1 MLVRASLISALLL
14 TLSAEA
20 GANDRAQNQGKDF
33 FSGGKSPE
41 QAEPRATTAEDL
53 FAQPLPKA
61 AGALPIPAL
70 NPALPPSM
78 TATPAAPPLIRSSKQ
93 KVDDSGLR
101 YFASQNQQKRVEKE
115 IQRLKTLYPDWT
127 PPDDLY
133 LGPPGGPDEQPF
145 WDLFSVDKLEELRAL
160 IAERMKVEPG
170 WKPSPALVYKLERKE
185 TRIKLVAAYEEKN
198 WKRVIEI
205 AAADPK
211 VMVCGDIDVPWRVAE
226 AFSNIG
232 QKAQTFEV
240 YRFLLTNCRDRQ
252 ARMTTL
258 KKSLAYFEP
267 REVDVLVAMGAR
279 NDDGSAEF
287 DEIRIEMLRGRI
299 GKAAEPASKDII
311 PDSELRFFESYARK
325 KKLSADFSTLGWYS
339 SARKNWAVAA
349 GLFRTAMEWPPQTRD
364 DGTVMEEPA
373 KIAEGLI
380 IALRNLEK
388 FEEAEKLAF
397 EWGSRSESIRA
408 MFVDILGEALLKAA
422 PGTAFQPER
431 LDRYVQLVTQAK
443 SPFGAQAIGWYH
455 FNRQNWLEAAPM
467 FRASLDWSAEGKQDA
482 ATAEGLT
489 VSLRNGQRLDQAEDV
504 AYAWRDRAP
513 TMRQLYIDIF
523 AENLVT
529 SAAPTVLPAA
539 RIERYI
545 KEVTADKAANGA
557 EALAWYHHNRSLW
570 ADAAQWFRTAM
581 DWTAGGRGNEKLAEG
596 LAQALRNDKQF
607 EKAEDVA
614 FDWHEVSPT
623 LKQLFV
629 EISAEHLVTMPVEQT
644 YETRRLNRLASFVN
658 ETKSLVGTEAIA
670 WYLYNRK
677 THTES
682 ARWFKRAL
690 DLKPSAEREVALIEG
705 YALSMRYLGQTAE
718 AENLAY
724 DWRDRSPA
732 IRKTY
737 VEIAAEAIAT
747 LKPPATHPTDRME
760 RFIALARADRSS
772 FGAQSVGWYHQQRG
786 EFDIAAQWFNTSI
799 EWGGDI
805 TDAKTAQGYLLAL
818 ISLGRMEEAD
828 KLAFE
833 WHQKSDEFRNLY
845 IDVFG
850 GAILRAQPP
859 QTFPEA
865 MLKRYEYIAAYGHSV
880 FGSQA
885 IAWYY
890 YDRQDWRQ
898 SSRWFQAS
906 LDWSGEAHHDQ
917 KTVEGFA
924 QSIRYL
930 ARREEAED
938 ILYAWR
944 DKNPLLRKLYIELFS
959 EGLVNTSA
967 PVFFS
972 DERLDR
978 YAKVILDD
986 KDWFGAQGLAWY
998 RHDRRQWPDAVRW
1011 FKYAREW
1018 SETARGDAKMAEG
1031 LAFSLRNLDLYDES
1045 EIVSVEWKDKS
1056 PALRKLYSETVGEYL
1071 VRMKPEFSYPNDR
1084 MERYLETVTD
1094 DRNNIGAQSAGWYYY
1109 AREMYDPA
1117 AQWLYQSLVWGPDVA
1132 RDRKTAEGYVTA
1144 LRLGGRLGDAEAAA
1158 FEWHDKS
1165 PELRALY
1172 FDIAAEFLASLKPP
1186 AEFPAERLARF
1197 VEMAEANRSLTAAV
1211 ALGWY
1216 HQLRSDWQ
1224 NSAHWFER
1232 ALGWSGETPDI
1243 KAVEGYAVA
1252 LIGLGEFE
1260 KAEDLVL
1267 KWRDRSDKIAALYL
1281 DVFGATLLSYPQG
1294 KHIDPARLERYALL
1308 ASGEKSAYGAQALAW
1323 YHYDR
1328 QTWSES
1334 ARWFEANLKW
1344 AGDTNHD
1351 QKSIE
1356 GFAQSLRYIGR
1367 REEAEEL
1374 LYVWRDRNPT
1384 LRKLY
1389 VEIMA
1394 EGLVSTDNPVF
1405 FSDER
1410 LDRYAKLVLDD
1421 KDWFGA
1427 QGLAWYR
1434 HDRRQWPDA
1443 VRWFKYA
1450 REWSHDGKGD
1460 AKMAEG
1466 LAFSLRNLD
1475 LYDESEIVSAEWKDR
1490 APAMR
1495 KLYSETVGEYL
1506 VRMKPEVTYP
1516 NDRMERYLETV
1527 SADRNNIG
1535 AQSAGWYYY
1544 AREMYEPAAQWFLA
1558 SLQWGPD
1565 VVRDPKT
1572 AEGFVTSLRLS
1583 GRLLEAEAAAF
1594 DLRDR
1599 SPTLREMYFGIA
1611 GQVIGELKPPN
1622 NFPLERLG
1630 RFAELTTQA
1639 RSVQGAQSLAW
1650 YHQAREEWSEAAYWF
1665 EQSLAWGGDA
1675 NDPKATEGMLVAL
1688 VGLGRFDEAENLVH
1702 AWRTTH
1708 PQFARLYLDIF
1719 GASLLKM
1726 PGNMTLDTERLDRFA
1741 TIVGLEKST
1750 FGAQALAWYHSE
1762 RQNWS
1767 DAAKWFQAGL
1777 GWTSNGQYD
1786 AKLIEGFAQALRYS
1800 GRREEAEEILFQ
1812 WRGHNADLHK
1822 LYIEAFAE
1830 GLINQSAPI
1839 NFADHR
1845 IDRYA
1850 HFALNDRSS
1859 FAAQALAWYRYNRR
1873 SWADAARWFKNA
1885 RAWSADGKG
1894 DAKLAEGLAFSLRNM
1909 DLYDESEAVSWEW
1922 RDRSPPVR
1930 KLYTETVAE
1939 YIVRL
1944 KEDVAYPL
1952 DRLSRFQSVVTAD
1965 KSSIG
1970 AQAIGWYFHAR
1981 GRFGE
1986 AVPWFRNALDWGP
1999 DPVRDPKTAEGLA
2012 ISLRNSGSL
2021 DDAEL
2026 LAYSWRD
2033 RSENMR
2039 AMYFDIAGQVMGRFA
2054 PPASYP
2060 SDRLARYITMT
2071 QALKSPAG
2079 AMAIGWY
2086 RANRKDWP
2094 EAVAWFKQA
2103 MDWQGEPKD
2112 INILEGY
2119 VFALRNAGR
2128 LDEAE
2133 ALAYSWRET
2142 SPRMNQQYLEMLA
2155 EAMVKL
2161 DEKDNFSAD
2170 RLNRFSQAVK
2180 DRQWVPGAQA
2190 IGWYM
2195 LNRKMNPEGEVW
2207 FRNALT
2213 WAGENKD
2220 IALLEGFAVSQKRQF
2235 KYAEADQIAYD
2246 ILDKSE
2252 MARELYRLN
2261 WIEWLVKTKAPAQ
2274 IAPDRLRLFVEF
2286 ATKHRLATGARALG
2300 WYYYDRKDWPQALAW
2315 FKNGTDWETDP
2326 ANTKGPEG
2334 YVLTLKNMGKHE
2346 EAENFAYEWRD
2357 KSPEMRSLYVDTVPQ
2372 LITAVGEKGTF
2383 PVERLNRYAT
2393 QVTAAKSAY
2402 GAQSIAWYKYQRK
2415 DYAGAIGWFKS
2426 ALDWSGDA
2434 KDPKIAEGYA
2444 LALRAGGRLDEAETI
2459 AFEWRER
2466 ADSLR
2471 TLYID
2476 SFAEALT
2483 KTNPPPAFAAERL
2496 SRYAAIV
2503 SADKSATGAQALG
2516 WYSFNI
2522 KQYRPARAWFEK
2534 AMQWGPSEGSAM
2546 GLALS
2551 ARVMNDKA
2559 GFELILN
2566 TYRGTYPKL
2575 VEMLSPQPVAMAPA
2589 GTQVL
2594 AVAPQPQLGVVPQVQ
2609 QQVVVTQPA
2618 PTSRRVVRDV
2628 TPRAPAAAPAASTAR
2643 GSANCHSG
2651 LDAVA
2656 LGWCLLN
2663 ANRPQE
2669 AAVAFERGRHGAKGA
2684 DAAYGQALAHLR
2696 SGETDEGARAA
2707 DSGRLSQKQ
2716 RTDVGIQ
2723 VMTQRIVAAQRAG
2736 RYYEVLRLLDE
2747 RGAYATETRDLAMLR
2762 GWALY
2767 NIGRKDAARAIFT
2780 ELDRQLST
2788 KETQS
2793 ALAAV
2798 NEVRLN

>member
-14 TLSAEA
+14 SLYAEA
-20 GANDRAQNQGKDF
+20 GAADQAKNQGKSPI
-33 FSGGKSPE
+33 SGGSPE
-41 QAEPRATTAEDL
+41 NAQPRATTAEDL
-53 FAQPLPKA
+53 FAQPMPPKA
-61 AGALPIPAL
+61 GGLPIPAANPSL
-70 NPALPPSM
+70 SPAL
-78 TATPAAPPLIRSSKQ
+78 TAEPAKPALIRSGKQ
-93 KVDDSGLR
+93 KVDESGLR

-115 IQRLKTLYPDWT
+115 IQRLKALYPDWT
-127 PPDDLY
+127 PPDDLF

-145 WDLFSVDKLEELRAL
+145 WDLFAVDKLEELRAL
-160 IAERMKVEPG
+160 IAERMKVEPN
-170 WKPSPALVYKLERKE
+170 WKPSPALIYKLERKE
-185 TRIKLVAAYEEKN
+185 TRIKLVAAYDAKN
-198 WKRVIEI
+198 WRKVIEV

-211 VMVCGDIDVPWRVAE
+211 VMVCADIDVPWRVAE
-226 AFSNIG
+226 AFSQIG

-252 ARMTTL
+252 TRMTTL

-279 NDDGSAEF
+279 NDDGTSEF
-287 DEIRIEMLRGRI
+287 DDVRIELLRTQI
-299 GKAAEPASKDII
+299 GKAAASNTTVSDN
-311 PDSELRFFESYARK
+311 DLRFYEASARK
-325 KKLSADFSTLGWYS
+325 KQLSADLSNLGWYLS
-339 SARKNWAVAA
+339 SRKNWTGAA
-349 GLFRTAMEWPPQTRD
+349 ASFKLALELPVQNSE
-364 DGTVMEEPA
+364 DGKVLEEPA
-373 KIAEGLI
+373 KMAEGYI
-380 IALRNLEK
+380 NALRNLEK
-388 FEEAEKLAF
+388 YDEAEPLAF
-397 EWGSRSESIRA
+397 TWGTRSDAIRA
-408 MFVDILGEALLKAA
+408 MYLDIVGEALLKADPA
-422 PGTAFQPER
+422 TEVAAER
-431 LDRYVQLVTQAK
+431 IERYKLLVSKGQSVFGTQAL
-443 SPFGAQAIGWYH
+443 GWYY
-455 FNRQNWLEAAPM
+455 FNRQKWADAIPW
-467 FRASLDWSAEGKQDA
+467 FQSSLSWSESGKEDTT
-482 ATAEGLT
+482 TAEGLA
-489 VSLRNGQRLDQAEDV
+489 VALRNAFRFDEAEEL
-504 AYAWRDRAP
+504 AYRWRERASS
-513 TMRQLYIDIF
+513 MRALYIDIF
-523 AENLVT
+523 AESLVRQ
-529 SAAPTVLPAA
+529 SAPITFSEERIA
-539 RIERYI
+539 RYS
-545 KEVTADKAANGA
+545 KEIMADQSGIGA
-557 EALAWYHHNRSLW
+557 QGLAWYHYDRTQW
-570 ADAAQWFRTAM
+570 ADAARWFRLAM
-581 DWTAGGRGNEKLAEG
+581 DWTDGGRGNEKLAEG
-596 LAQALRNDKQF
+596 LAQSLRQDKQYD
-607 EKAEDVA
+607 KAVDLA

-629 EISAEHLVTMPVEQT
+629 DISAEHLVTLPVEQT
-644 YETRRLNRLASFVN
+644 YETRRLNRFASYVN
-658 ETKSLVGTEAIA
+658 ETKSTPGAEAIA

-677 THTES
+677 TYAE
-682 ARWFKRAL
+682 AVRWFKKAL
-690 DLKPSAEREVALIEG
+690 DLKPNAERELKLVEGFAL
-705 YALSMRYLGQTAE
+705 ALRYVGSVAE
-718 AENLAY
+718 AEDLAY
-724 DWRDRSPA
+724 DWRERSPA
-732 IRKTY
+732 LRKAY
-737 VEIAAEAIAT
+737 VEIAAEAIST
-747 LKPPATHPTDRME
+747 LKPPAIAPADRME
-760 RFIALARADRSS
+760 RFVAFTEAEKSS
-772 FGAQSVGWYHQQRG
+772 FGAQSIGWYHHQRG
-786 EFDIAAQWFNTSI
+786 EFDTAAKWFNTSI
-799 EWGGDI
+799 DWGGEI

-833 WHQKSDEFRNLY
+833 WHERSDEFRNLY

-850 GAILRAQPP
+850 GAILRALPP
-859 QTFPEA
+859 QSFPTE
-865 MLKRYEYIAAYGHSV
+865 MLKRYEYIAAYGRSV

-890 YDRQDWRQ
+890 YDRQNWQDA
-898 SSRWFQAS
+898 SRWFQAS

-924 QSIRYL
+924 QAIRYL
-930 ARREEAED
+930 ALREEAED

-967 PVFFS
+967 PIFFS

-978 YAKVILDD
+978 YAKVILED

-998 RHDRRQWPDAVRW
+998 RHDRRQWADAVRW

-1018 SETARGDAKMAEG
+1018 SKEALGDAKMAEG

-1045 EIVSVEWKDKS
+1045 EFVSVEWKDKS

-1071 VRMKPEFSYPNDR
+1071 VRMKPEFTYPNDR
-1084 MERYLETVTD
+1084 MERYLETVIE

-1117 AQWLYQSLVWGPDVA
+1117 AQWLYQSLVWGPDVV
-1132 RDRKTAEGYVTA
+1132 RDPKTAEGYITA
-1144 LRLGGRLGDAEAAA
+1144 LRLGGRLAEAEAAA
-1158 FEWHDKS
+1158 FEWFDKS

-1172 FDIAAEFLASLKPP
+1172 FDIASELLATIKPP
-1186 AEFPAERLARF
+1186 AVFPAERLARYA
-1197 VEMAEANRSLTAAV
+1197 EMAVENRSTKAAI

-1216 HQLRSDWQ
+1216 AQGREDWQ
-1224 NSAHWFER
+1224 GSVLWFER
-1232 ALGWSGETPDI
+1232 ALEWDPETPDI
-1243 KAVEGYAVA
+1243 KAVEGYAIA
-1252 LIGLGEFE
+1252 LVGLGRFE
-1260 KAEDLVL
+1260 DAENLVF
-1267 KWRDRSDKIAALYL
+1267 KWRERSDRIAALYI
-1281 DVFGATLLSYPQG
+1281 DVFGAKLISYPRDSVV
-1294 KHIDPARLERYALL
+1294 DPARLERYALL
-1308 ASGEKSAYGAQALAW
+1308 VGAEKSVYGAQALAW
-1323 YHYDR
+1323 YNYDR
-1328 QTWSES
+1328 RIWAES

-1344 AGDTNHD
+1344 AGDGNHD

-1367 REEAEEL
+1367 REEAEDL
-1374 LYVWRDRNPT
+1374 LYAWRDKNGT

-1394 EGLVSTDNPVF
+1394 EGLVSTSNPVF

-1410 LDRYAKLVLDD
+1410 LDRFGKLVLEDR
-1421 KDWFGA
+1421 DWFGA

-1450 REWSHDGKGD
+1450 REWSEDGKGD

-1475 LYDESEIVSAEWKDR
+1475 LYDESEFVSVEWKDR

-1527 SADRNNIG
+1527 SIDRNNIG

-1544 AREMYEPAAQWFLA
+1544 AREMYDPAAQWFLA

-1572 AEGFVTSLRLS
+1572 AEGYVTSLRLS
-1583 GRLLEAEAAAF
+1583 GRLIEAEAAAF
-1594 DLRDR
+1594 DLRER
-1599 SPTLREMYFGIA
+1599 SPALAAMYFDIA
-1611 GQVIGELKPPN
+1611 AQVLGEIKPPN
-1622 NFPLERLG
+1622 TFPADRLA
-1630 RFAELTTQA
+1630 RFAELA
-1639 RSVQGAQSLAW
+1639 FNAKSVPGAQALAW
-1650 YHQAREEWSEAAYWF
+1650 YHQSREEWSEAVYWF

-1675 NDPKATEGMLVAL
+1675 NEPKAAEGMLVAL
-1688 VGLGRFDEAENLVH
+1688 VGLGRFEEAENLVH
-1702 AWRTTH
+1702 SWRASN
-1708 PQFARLYLDIF
+1708 PQFATLYLDIF

-1726 PGNMTLDTERLDRFA
+1726 PANASLDPERLDRFGV
-1741 TIVGLEKST
+1741 IVGLEKSA
-1750 FGAQALAWYHSE
+1750 FGAQSLAWYFSE
-1762 RQNWS
+1762 RQNWTE
-1767 DAAKWFQAGL
+1767 AAKWFQASL
-1777 GWTSNGQYD
+1777 GWTTDGKFD
-1786 AKLIEGFAQALRYS
+1786 AKSIEGFAQALRYS
-1800 GRREEAEEILFQ
+1800 GRREEAEELLFQ
-1812 WRGHNADLHK
+1812 WRDSAAGLRK

-1839 NFADHR
+1839 TFADYR
-1845 IDRYA
+1845 IDR
-1850 HFALNDRSS
+1850 FADVTLTDRSS
-1859 FAAQALAWYRYNRR
+1859 FAAQALGWYRYNRR

-1885 RAWSADGKG
+1885 RAWSSDGKG

-1909 DLYDESEAVSWEW
+1909 DLYDESETVSWEW

-1939 YIVRL
+1939 YLVRL
-1944 KEDVAYPL
+1944 KDENAYPI
-1952 DRLSRFQSVVTAD
+1952 DRLSRFQAIVAAD

-1981 GRFGE
+1981 GRYGE

-2012 ISLRNSGSL
+2012 IALRNGGSL
-2021 DDAEL
+2021 EEAEL
-2026 LAYSWRD
+2026 FAYSWRD
-2033 RSENMR
+2033 RSDNMR
-2039 AMYFDIAGQVMGRFA
+2039 TIYFDIAGQAMGRIT

-2071 QALKSPAG
+2071 QALKSPTG
-2079 AMAIGWY
+2079 ALAIGWY

-2103 MDWQGEPKD
+2103 SDWQGDPKD
-2112 INILEGY
+2112 VNILEGY

-2133 ALAYSWRET
+2133 SLALTWRES

-2161 DEKDNFSAD
+2161 DDKENFTPE
-2170 RLNRFSQAVK
+2170 RLNRFAQAVTE
-2180 DRQWVPGAQA
+2180 RQWIPGAQA
-2190 IGWYM
+2190 LGWYM
-2195 LNRKMNPEGEVW
+2195 LNRKQNAEGETW
-2207 FRNALT
+2207 FRNALA
-2213 WAGENKD
+2213 WSGDNKD

-2261 WIEWLVKTKAPAQ
+2261 WIEWLVKTKAPATVP
-2274 IAPDRLRLFVEF
+2274 ADRFRKFIEF
-2286 ATKHRLATGARALG
+2286 TTNRKVATAARTLG
-2300 WYYYDRKDWPQALAW
+2300 WYYYDRKDWPQALTW

-2334 YVLTLKNMGKHE
+2334 YVLTLKNMGKPE
-2346 EAENFAYEWRD
+2346 EAENFAYEWRE

-2372 LITAVGEKGTF
+2372 LISAVGETGTF
-2383 PVERLNRYAT
+2383 PVERLNRFAT
-2393 QVTAAKSAY
+2393 QVTATKSAY

-2434 KDPKIAEGYA
+2434 KDPKLAEGYA
-2444 LALRAGGRLDEAETI
+2444 LALRSGGRLDEAETI
-2459 AFEWRER
+2459 AYEWRER

-2476 SFAEALT
+2476 TFAEALT
-2483 KTNPPPAFAAERL
+2483 KTNPPPPFAPERLGRFAA
-2496 SRYAAIV
+2496 V
-2503 SADKSATGAQALG
+2503 TSADKSATGAQALG

-2534 AMQWGPSEGSAM
+2534 SMQWAPTEGSAL
-2546 GLALS
+2546 GLALA
-2551 ARVMNDKA
+2551 ARSMNDKA
-2559 GFELILN
+2559 GFETILN

-2575 VEMLSPQPVAMAPA
+2575 VEMLSPQPAVQAPA
-2589 GTQVL
+2589 GSQVM
-2594 AVAPQPQLGVVPQVQ
+2594 ASAPQPQVVI
-2609 QQVVVTQPA
+2609 TQPA
-2618 PTSRRVVRDV
+2618 PATRTVRGRPVRDV
-2628 TPRAPAAAPAASTAR
+2628 TPRASAPDTGGSGGGR
-2643 GSANCHSG
+2643 GGNCHSG
-2651 LDAVA
+2651 LDSVA

-2669 AAVAFERGRHGAKGA
+2669 AAIAFERGRNGSKAG
-2684 DAAYGQALAHLR
+2684 DAAYGEALSHLR

-2707 DSGRLSQKQ
+2707 ASGRLNQKQ
-2716 RTDVGIQ
+2716 RNDVGVQ
-2723 VMTQRIVAAQRAG
+2723 VLTQRIVAAQRAG
-2736 RYYEVLRLLDE
+2736 RHYEALRLLDE
-2747 RGAYATETRDLAMLR
+2747 RGAYATETRDMAMLR

-2767 NIGRKDAARAIFT
+2767 NVGRKDAARAIFT

-2788 KETQS
+2788 KDTQS
-2793 ALAAV
+2793 ALGVV
-2798 NEVRLN
+2798 NEIRGN